1 MAIFNIY
8 LDFENEYINLIKDV
22 YKILVVLIVFQIL
35 VYISNPNK
43 LIISNALT
51 GGLLND
57 EYMTLII
64 FIIMGISS
72 FYLIF
77 DKIIS
82 FQ

>member
-1 MAIFNIY
+1 MAIFNIH
-8 LDFENEYINLIKDV
+8 LDLENEYINLIKDI
-22 YKILVVLIVFQIL
+22 YKVLVILIVFQVL
-35 VYISNPNK
+35 VYISNPSK
-43 LIISNALT
+43 LILSNALT